1 MFPTHGQLSLS
12 FDDVC
17 RTLSARVLDPGLL
30 NPDSM
35 IPHIDKVFDDQKL
48 KKLKISIWNT

>member
-48 KKLKISIWNT
+48 KKLKISI